1 MKKPPLTK
9 NEKINLL
16 YKKYNDLKQKY
27 NDLKQKY
34 NELKQKNKQLENENN
49 QLRQKLEHRGKYIKI
64 DKNTRIEMKKMDHMI
79 RVINGESE
87 ESEETINRNIK
98 MKEESNKIVEEELRQ
113 LREKY
118 YIHAKNNTS

>member
-1 MKKPPLTK
+1 MNTMEKPPLTN

-27 NDLKQKY
+27 N
-34 NELKQKNKQLENENN
+34 ELKQKNKRLEKENN
-49 QLRQKLEHRGKYIKI
+49 QLRQKLEHGEKYIKI
-64 DKNTRIEMKKMDHMI
+64 DKNMRIEMKKMDHML

-98 MKEESNKIVEEELRQ
+98 MKEECNKIVDEELMQ
-113 LREKY
+113 LRKKWNITY
-118 YIHAKNNTS
+118 